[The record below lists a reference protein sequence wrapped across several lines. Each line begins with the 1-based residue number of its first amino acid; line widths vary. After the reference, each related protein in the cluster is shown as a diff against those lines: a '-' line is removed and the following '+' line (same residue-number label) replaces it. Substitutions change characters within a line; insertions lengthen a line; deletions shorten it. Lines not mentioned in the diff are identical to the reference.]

1 MNQIS
6 IGLLVAA
13 LLLLAPAPSGAQWW
27 KKGQDLLA
35 GAGGTQASAADYGG
49 ALDDALRVGSERV
62 VSRLSAP
69 GGFETDPSVHIP
81 LPKSL
86 GGVQNALAAVGMADT
101 LDDLEARLNRAAEVA
116 TPKAQQLFLDAI
128 SQMTWSDARAIVEG
142 PDDAATRYFQG
153 KMAAPLSAE
162 MAPVVDASLAEVGA
176 VRAYD
181 DAMSSYQALPF
192 VPDASADLSAYVVE
206 KAMDGIFHYLAI
218 EEAAIR
224 ENPAK
229 RSTELLQKVFGS

>member
-1 MNQIS
+1 MNKIA
-6 IGLLVAA
+6 IGLLI
-13 LLLLAPAPSGAQWW
+13 LLVGPMPGEAQWW
-27 KKGQDLLA
+27 KKSQELLG
-35 GAGGTQASAADYGG
+35 GAGGAEATSLDYGG
-49 ALDDALRVGSERV
+49 ALADALRVGSERV
-62 VSRLSAP
+62 VSRLSSP
-69 GGFETDPSVHIP
+69 GGFETDPAVHIP
-81 LPKSL
+81 LPKTL
-86 GGVQNALAAVGMADT
+86 GGVQSALGAVGMAGM

-116 TPKAQQLFLDAI
+116 TPKAKQLFADAI
-128 SQMTWSDARAIVEG
+128 GQMTWSDARAIVDG

-153 KMAAPLSAE
+153 KMSTPLSEE
-162 MAPVVDASLAEVGA
+162 MAPVVDASLTEVGA

-181 DAMSSYQALPF
+181 DVMSRYEAMPL

-229 RSTELLQKVFGS
+229 RTTELLQKVFGS

>member
-1 MNQIS
+1 MTQIS
-6 IGLLVAA
+6 IGILVVASLLLV
-13 LLLLAPAPSGAQWW
+13 PAPSSAQWW
-27 KKGQDLLA
+27 KKGQELLS
-35 GAGGTQASAADYGG
+35 GTGGTQATPADYAG
-49 ALDDALRVGSERV
+49 ALGDALRVGSERV

-69 GGFETDPSVHIP
+69 GGFETDPAVHIP

-86 GGVQNALAAVGMADT
+86 GGVQKALATVGMAGM
-101 LDDLEARLNRAAEVA
+101 LDDLELRLNRAAEVA
-116 TPKAQQLFLDAI
+116 APKAQQLFVDAI
-128 SQMTWSDARAIVEG
+128 AQMTWSDARAIVDG

-153 KMAAPLSAE
+153 KMSTPLSAE

-181 DAMSSYQALPF
+181 DAMSRYETLPF

-224 ENPAK
+224 ENPAQ
-229 RSTELLQKVFGS
+229 RSTELLRKVFGS